1 MNNIE
6 FSDVKITGGYWKA
19 RQDINCSVTLKAVYD
34 RFNET
39 GRFEAL
45 KCRIF
50 FGIRM
55 LQNGLKEHR
64 IFCIQKKMIKRWK

>member
-39 GRFEAL
+39 GMPLILFTL
-45 KCRIF
+45 I
-50 FGIRM
+50 
-55 LQNGLKEHR
+55 
-64 IFCIQKKMIKRWK
+64 